1 MRKHLW
7 LFALVALLAASP
19 AAADNSFGLFGTF
32 YDTEDVDSSAGG
44 GIRTRLGWLD
54 LRASFLN
61 DLTRDTSP
69 ERLDFE
75 LQAVPLEAGLAFNFM
90 ENGAWSPYA
99 GGGFSYMM
107 LDSDEVEI
115 KDEAGFYAVLGSD
128 FGMRENLNFMVEAI
142 YRNMEARVDR
152 DPRNLSGIDDI
163 TLEEESTVELG
174 GLGINAGLSWRF

>member
-7 LFALVALLAASP
+7 FFALIALLAASP

-32 YDTEDVDSSAGG
+32 YDTEDVDQSVGG

-61 DLTRDTSP
+61 DLTRDTEP

-75 LQAVPLEAGLAFNFM
+75 LQAIPLEAGLAFNFL
-90 ENGAWSPYA
+90 ESGAWSPYA
-99 GGGFSYMM
+99 GGGASYMM

-115 KDEAGFYAVLGSD
+115 DDEVGFYGVLGSD
-128 FGMRENLNFMVEAI
+128 FGMRDNLNFMVEAI
-142 YRNMEARVDR
+142 YRNMEAKVDR
-152 DPRNLSGIDDI
+152 DPRNLSGIDDV

-174 GLGINAGLSWRF
+174 GFGVNAGVSWRF

>member
-75 LQAVPLEAGLAFNFM
+75 LQAVPLEAGVAFNFM

-99 GGGFSYMM
+99 GGGVSYMM

-115 KDEAGFYAVLGSD
+115 DDEAGFYAVAGQRL
-128 FGMRENLNFMVEAI
+128 RH
-142 YRNMEARVDR
+142 ARQPQLHGRGDLPQHGGAGGPR
-152 DPRNLSGIDDI
+152 PRNLSEIDDI
-163 TLEEESTVELG
+163 TLEEESAVELG
-174 GLGINAGLSWRF
+174 GLGVNAGLSWRF